1 MSNPVRFRI
10 ASLVFSAALLG
21 AGPVKIP
28 IDLSSEHWVI
38 RDEKAKVQEYK
49 GKTAIFLEGSRRP
62 IQPGLAYFNDLVFE
76 NGIIEC
82 DIASSVKRAYVGIA
96 FRVQSEDSYELI
108 YFEPHRSGKWDAI
121 QYDPVFNGSSTWQLH
136 HGPGYQ
142 AEAEIPAKRWF
153 HAQIVV
159 RGLRAEVYLDDASIP
174 SLVVDKLQHGYGKGY
189 VGVWSYYPG
198 NIANLLVRPDPTP
211 SARPVREERRPDP
224 HYLTVWQVSE
234 PFVTEQTDFGAL
246 LSEAKQ
252 PLQWNPVTSEPSGI
266 INLNRR
272 FRTPP
277 GKAAVVLA
285 RTTIHSHQQQMKRL
299 SFGYSDEIVVFLN
312 SEELF
317 KGDNSYS
324 WFRGR
329 MGYVK
334 DGEDTVELSLEKGHN
349 ELVLAVSEK
358 AFGWG
363 FICRLDDIEGL
374 RINGEADD

>member
-10 ASLVFSAALLG
+10 ASFFILSAALLG

-28 IDLSSEHWVI
+28 IDLSSGHWVI
-38 RDEKAKVQEYK
+38 KDEKAKVQEYK
-49 GKTAIFLEGSRRP
+49 GKTAISLQGSPSNFR
-62 IQPGLAYFNDLVFE
+62 PGLAYFNDLVLE

-82 DIASSVKRAYVGIA
+82 DIASSVKRSYVGIA
-96 FRVQSEDSYELI
+96 FRVQSEDNYELI

-121 QYDPVFNGSSTWQLH
+121 QYDPVFNGSTTWQLH

-142 AEAEIPAKRWF
+142 AEAEIPTKRWF
-153 HAQIVV
+153 HVKIVV

-174 SLVVDKLQHGYGKGY
+174 SLVVDELQHGYGKGY
-189 VGVWSYYPG
+189 VGAWSYYPG

-211 SARPVREERRPDP
+211 SAQPVHEQRRPDP
-224 HYLTVWQVSE
+224 HYLTVWKVSE
-234 PFVTEQTDFGAL
+234 PFVAEQTDLDAL
-246 LSEAKQ
+246 LRDAKQ
-252 PLQWNPVTSEPSGI
+252 RLQWNPVTSEASGI

-272 FRTPP
+272 FRKPP
-277 GKAAVVLA
+277 GKAAVLA
-285 RTTIHSHQQQMKRL
+285 RTAIHSQRQQMKKL

-317 KGDNSYS
+317 KGDNSFSPY
-324 WFRGR
+324 RGH
-329 MGYVK
+329 MGYVR
-334 DGEDTVELSLEKGHN
+334 DGEDTVELNLENGDN

-363 FICRLDDIEGL
+363 FICRLDDIAGL
-374 RINGEADD
+374 RINEEAND